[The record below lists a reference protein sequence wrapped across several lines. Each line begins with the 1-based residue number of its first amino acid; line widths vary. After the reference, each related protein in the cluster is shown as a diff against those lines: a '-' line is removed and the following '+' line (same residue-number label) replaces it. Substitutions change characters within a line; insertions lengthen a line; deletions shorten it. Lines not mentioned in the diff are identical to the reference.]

1 MKKSALITGITGQD
15 GAYLAK
21 LLLDKGYDV
30 YGLIARRGTDTLWRL
45 RYMEIENEVK
55 LINGDL
61 TDLSSLI
68 RALEVSKASE
78 VYNLGAQSFVATS
91 WEQPILTAQ
100 VTGVSVTNV
109 LEAIRIVNPKIRFYQ
124 ASTSEM
130 FGLIQAEKILTGIK
144 DNGGSAEVIRAD
156 TSDKTM
162 VEAMFEAL
170 RRTYGRLDILVN
182 NAGTL
187 SRHGFQDLPEEE
199 WDRVMATNAKGYFLC
214 GQQAARIMIQ
224 QGSGRI
230 INISSISQIVP
241 GLNRTHYC
249 ASKGAVAM
257 LTKNMALEL
266 APYNI
271 TVNSVAP
278 GTIRTDFTED
288 VLSDKDF
295 HDALRRKIPLARIG
309 QPEDVCG
316 AVILLASTM
325 GSYITGQTIY
335 VDGGYILV

>member
-1 MKKSALITGITGQD
+1 MFELTG
-15 GAYLAK
+15 K
-21 LLLDKGYDV
+21 V
-30 YGLIARRGTDTLWRL
+30 GL
-45 RYMEIENEVK
+45 
-55 LINGDL
+55 
-61 TDLSSLI
+61 
-68 RALEVSKASE
+68 
-78 VYNLGAQSFVATS
+78 
-91 WEQPILTAQ
+91 
-100 VTGVSVTNV
+100 VTGGSRGIGRAICIDLARMGATVVINYRQDEAAASSV
-109 LEAIRIVNPKIRFYQ
+109 EQ
-124 ASTSEM
+124 A
-130 FGLIQAEKILTGIK
+130 IK

-241 GLNRTHYC
+241 GLKRTHYC